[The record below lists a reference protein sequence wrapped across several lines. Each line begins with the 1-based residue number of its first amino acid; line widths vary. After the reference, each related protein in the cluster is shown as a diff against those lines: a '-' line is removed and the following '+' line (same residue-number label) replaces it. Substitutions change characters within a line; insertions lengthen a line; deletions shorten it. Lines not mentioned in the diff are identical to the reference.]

1 MASPLLLLVEG
12 DPALAHVLGA
22 TLRYGGYDS
31 HSAPNGLEALSR
43 VRSERYQAILV
54 DPNLPDLSGMSL
66 IRMLRGLTGVPILVV
81 SGDTDEA
88 NKIAALDAGADD
100 FIEKPFLPGELLAR
114 LRAVL
119 RRAAAA

>member
-1 MASPLLLLVEG
+1 
-12 DPALAHVLGA
+12 
-22 TLRYGGYDS
+22 
-31 HSAPNGLEALSR
+31 
-43 VRSERYQAILV
+43 
-54 DPNLPDLSGMSL
+54 MSL